1 MSPNSCEINPNR
13 SLERAHGNGNCWI
26 CQETLPEGTDWGCQD
41 PGAEA
46 EAAVWG
52 RTRGCSSLPGLGDG
66 PGEPA
71 VCPCP
76 QGQRPWGA
84 ASTKA
89 GAGGEPLA
97 PRALCPLGRAAT
109 GHLQRW

>member
-26 CQETLPEGTDWGCQD
+26 CQETLPEGTDRGCQD
-41 PGAEA
+41 PGAKA

-52 RTRGCSSLPGLGDG
+52 RTRAAARCQAWVMALGNPQCARVPRGSGLEGLP
-66 PGEPA
+66 
-71 VCPCP
+71 
-76 QGQRPWGA
+76 
-84 ASTKA
+84 
-89 GAGGEPLA
+89 A
-97 PRALCPLGRAAT
+97 PRLGQEESPQHQGHSCPLGRAAT